1 MKTDRVANLLIA
13 SILLTIISGGLKFY
27 NVREKAHTTSLV
39 THTYDVIQES
49 SELLSL
55 LLDVETSQRGYILT
69 QDSAYLR
76 PYLESLP
83 QIDAKVNLL
92 LTLTADNPRQTTV
105 LNQRIKPLVSSK
117 KEELQS
123 VLEQSDQKRTAGAI
137 SSIKS
142 GSGNVI
148 MNELRMSIADLTRH
162 EEELLEKRNSRLQ
175 KIYIVNDTIHY
186 ASFVLI
192 CVISGLALKTLLD
205 KEKKNKELLAALR
218 ESNKNLEIKVHER
231 TIELEKKRQ
240 LTEKLN
246 KDLQENFEELRS
258 FYEAL
263 HISNAKAEDT
273 LREVRDLYDNAPC
286 GYHSLDANGMIV
298 RMNQTELD
306 WLGYRREEVVG
317 KLYATDI
324 LHPKDHAKYREA
336 YAKFREMGYVR
347 HHEHTFLC
355 KDGSTF
361 EVLLN
366 ATAIYDDN
374 GDYVMSRAVVTDI
387 NERKKIEDKLIETNE
402 RLINLND
409 EKNHFLGLT
418 IHDLK
423 SPLNRVIGLID
434 LVYQQGTDKFDSKQ
448 REFVQLI
455 REACVNMQTLVVNL
469 LDLNRIEQGFNAV
482 NAEDVK
488 LSPLMERIVQTFQ
501 EQAQKKGIS
510 LSLENQDNG
519 KVVRTDPLMLI
530 RIIENLISNAIKFS
544 PRNKEVF
551 VRVIHNESHFKIE
564 VQDQGLGIS
573 AEEKPRL
580 FKKFQRLSNRPT
592 GGENS
597 TGLGLSITMELVK
610 ALKGQISVDT
620 EENKGC
626 KFIVQLPLNI

>member
-1 MKTDRVANLLIA
+1 
-13 SILLTIISGGLKFY
+13 
-27 NVREKAHTTSLV
+27 
-39 THTYDVIQES
+39 
-49 SELLSL
+49 
-55 LLDVETSQRGYILT
+55 
-69 QDSAYLR
+69 
-76 PYLESLP
+76 
-83 QIDAKVNLL
+83 
-92 LTLTADNPRQTTV
+92 
-105 LNQRIKPLVSSK
+105 
-117 KEELQS
+117 
-123 VLEQSDQKRTAGAI
+123 
-137 SSIKS
+137 
-142 GSGNVI
+142 
-148 MNELRMSIADLTRH
+148 
-162 EEELLEKRNSRLQ
+162 
-175 KIYIVNDTIHY
+175 
-186 ASFVLI
+186 
-192 CVISGLALKTLLD
+192 
-205 KEKKNKELLAALR
+205 
-218 ESNKNLEIKVHER
+218 
-231 TIELEKKRQ
+231 
-240 LTEKLN
+240 
-246 KDLQENFEELRS
+246 
-258 FYEAL
+258 
-263 HISNAKAEDT
+263 
-273 LREVRDLYDNAPC
+273 
-286 GYHSLDANGMIV
+286 
-298 RMNQTELD
+298 
-306 WLGYRREEVVG
+306 
-317 KLYATDI
+317 
-324 LHPKDHAKYREA
+324 
-336 YAKFREMGYVR
+336 
-347 HHEHTFLC
+347 
-355 KDGSTF
+355 
-361 EVLLN
+361 
-366 ATAIYDDN
+366 
-374 GDYVMSRAVVTDI
+374 MSRAVVTDI